1 MENSFAYTQEAGGGE
16 GEVPRKAHKGIEAIT
31 GLLIEMRLLIDEQ
44 LLGCGVLLKSTGYEV
59 VLANETGL
67 QRDEDLVE
75 YAVKNGLFVVTEDN
89 GMATLCKFREVPH
102 LHLDVSMKARII
114 VEELKKRNIKPR

>member
-1 MENSFAYTQEAGGGE
+1 
-16 GEVPRKAHKGIEAIT
+16 
-31 GLLIEMRLLIDEQ
+31 MRLLIDEQ
-44 LLGCGVLLKSTGYEV
+44 LLGCGALLRSVGYDV

-89 GMATLCKFREVPH
+89 GMATLCKFRDVPY

-114 VEELKKRNIKPR
+114 VEELKKRNIR

>member
-1 MENSFAYTQEAGGGE
+1 
-16 GEVPRKAHKGIEAIT
+16 
-31 GLLIEMRLLIDEQ
+31 MRLLIDEQ
-44 LLGCGVLLKSTGYEV
+44 LLGCGALLRSVGYDV

-89 GMATLCKFREVPH
+89 GMATLCEFRDVPY

-114 VEELKKRNIKPR
+114 VEELKKRNIR